1 MVKSI
6 ALDESGKEKA
16 VLVETS
22 ASVLGGRNAVGSMVK
37 LQCGETSFVLSGQF
51 VEWLQSFAVSEG
63 VVSPPSGAPQPLSS
77 SQTKVIGALDK
88 AVGALDSIRAAPS
101 ATPIPRNEHP
111 ASSSAAN
118 PAKSVP
124 PNDPRFP
131 VHDYNDIVKGA
142 VKDIDPARKEQY
154 LDNQVFYSLF
164 GCTKEEFAE
173 QAKWK
178 QTAKKKQL
186 GLF

>member
-1 MVKSI
+1 MDTAS
-6 ALDESGKEKA
+6 
-16 VLVETS
+16 
-22 ASVLGGRNAVGSMVK
+22 SVLGGRNAVGSMIK
-37 LQCGETSFVLSGQF
+37 LQCGNASFVMSGQF
-51 VEWLQSFAVSEG
+51 IEWLQAYAVSEG
-63 VVSPPSGAPQPLSS
+63 VIAAPSGVPRPPSS
-77 SQTKVIGALDK
+77 SQTKMLGALDK

-101 ATPIPRNEHP
+101 ATPIPRNEQP
-111 ASSSAAN
+111 AGSGSAAA
-118 PAKSVP
+118 AKIP

-131 VHDYNDIVKGA
+131 VHDYNDIVKGI

-164 GCTKEEFAE
+164 GCTKEEFAA